1 MQNTCGSLTHMK
13 QHNRIY
19 ANSPGYR
26 ANLPLSRTADQNSR
40 IKGSLHQLPTKNYG
54 FKLHIFQNKFRNHLA
69 SYACITVSRFI
80 FLCHARCSLQTKER
94 DFLLR
99 YSYIIESLIGWVFNH
114 LKSLTERDPRFS
126 REISWWDG
134 GGGGGGGVA
143 GSKNKLGIFLGGVAL
158 ANSVGGCCS
167 EKNFQ
172 IWDLQTLASLQQVLL
187 QKICIPL
194 QYRKPAA
201 SQISMSI
208 LFPREIRFKNKV
220 TNWHSTH
227 N

>member
-1 MQNTCGSLTHMK
+1 MLVL
-13 QHNRIY
+13 R
-19 ANSPGYR
+19 
-26 ANLPLSRTADQNSR
+26 
-40 IKGSLHQLPTKNYG
+40 
-54 FKLHIFQNKFRNHLA
+54 FLA
-69 SYACITVSRFI
+69 SFSCVM
-80 FLCHARCSLQTKER
+80 HVARCKQKKR

-134 GGGGGGGVA
+134 GGGGVG
-143 GSKNKLGIFLGGVAL
+143 GSKNKLGIFFGGVAL

-201 SQISMSI
+201 SQIFMSI
-208 LFPREIRFKNKV
+208 LLPREIRFKNKV

>member
-1 MQNTCGSLTHMK
+1 MAFFAEHVWQFDSHETTQPHIC
-13 QHNRIY
+13 Q
-19 ANSPGYR
+19 
-26 ANLPLSRTADQNSR
+26 LSRIQSQSPALPYGWPKLPDKR
-40 IKGSLHQLPTKNYG
+40 KFGSVAHKKLR

-134 GGGGGGGVA
+134 GGGVV
-143 GSKNKLGIFLGGVAL
+143 GSKNKLGIFFGGVAL

-194 QYRKPAA
+194 QYRKLAA